1 MMAIAQAQ
9 QQGMA
14 LRKNGL
20 KKVEALPAKYADDVD
35 LQLMARVKAGDDE
48 AFNFLMQ
55 RNEKTVINLVYRF
68 TGNREIASDLAQDV
82 FLRIYRAAGRFE
94 PRAKFFTF
102 LYRVTLNVCRNYAA
116 KTKRRQTTSLN
127 SARKGQDGS
136 ELPERELEDPLGSAE
151 EQVSRLELSAVVRK
165 AVESLPEQ
173 QREAVVLQRF
183 QGLSYEEISE
193 ILNLSVSAVKSRIH
207 RAKLNLKEILTPYL
221 VRGEAIV

>member
-127 SARKGQDGS
+127 SARKGQDG
-136 ELPERELEDPLGSAE
+136 
-151 EQVSRLELSAVVRK
+151 LSKSSVGK
-165 AVESLPEQ
+165 ATKKDQ
-173 QREAVVLQRF
+173 TF
-183 QGLSYEEISE
+183 
-193 ILNLSVSAVKSRIH
+193 VSAADIFNALPRG
-207 RAKLNLKEILTPYL
+207 RETLTLPMPRDIL
-221 VRGEAIV
+221 